1 MSVKK
6 VTKITVAYFYCKGGH
21 RMENLDFS
29 NKEAVNWWEN
39 KKEELLD
46 GIEQVLENK
55 DSEVQEEILSIMKS
69 LVENARIRTSM
80 SNYFED
86 IQE

>member
-1 MSVKK
+1 
-6 VTKITVAYFYCKGGH
+6 
-21 RMENLDFS
+21 MENLDFS